1 MQPTIYPVEG
11 GYRLEVA
18 PGERDHAMAILEV
31 WSEENPRPRA
41 VIPVPWGE
49 SLTELALAY
58 GVFLAI
64 LLVHLAWSADA
75 QEMARRSHAGSSR
88 ASLILSGEIWR
99 GVTSLTLHKDLPHAV
114 GNALVGGLFFGALS
128 RRIGIGV
135 ALLAALASGALGNLM
150 NALWHSYSNLSHDS
164 IGASTAVFGI
174 VGLLSGLET
183 WRRRYLSLTWKRAWV
198 PVGGGLALLAMLGTG
213 GGRVDLGAHVFGLL
227 AGVGIGLMLSPLTLR
242 ARPGLGIQ
250 IPAGLAAALTIALA
264 WRLAL
269 P

>member
-1 MQPTIYPVEG
+1 MQPTIHSTEG

-31 WSEENPRPRA
+31 WNEENPRPRA
-41 VIPVPWGE
+41 MIPAPSGE

-64 LLVHLAWSADA
+64 LLVHLVWSADA
-75 QEMARRSHAGSSR
+75 AEMTRRSQAGSSR

-99 GVTSLTLHKDLPHAV
+99 GVTSLTLHKDLPHAI

-135 ALLAALASGALGNLM
+135 ALFAALASGAVGNLV
-150 NALWHSYSNLSHDS
+150 NALWYTASDLPHNSV
-164 IGASTAVFGI
+164 GASTAVFGI

-183 WRRRYLSLTWKRAWV
+183 WRRRYFSLTWKRAWV
-198 PVGGGLALLAMLGTG
+198 PVGGGLALLAMLGSG
-213 GGRVDLGAHVFGLL
+213 GARVDLSAHVFGLL
-227 AGVGIGLMLSPLTLR
+227 AGIGIGMMLSPLTLH
-242 ARPGLGIQ
+242 ARPGWGIQ
-250 IPAGLAAALTIALA
+250 ISAGFVAALTIALA